1 MFSFGSERK
10 KDQKKKKIL
19 AASQS
24 PGNTPSCPATNRAM
38 IILAP
43 AQVWAL
49 TSLNGRKVKPTCQKG
64 HLEECSRC
72 TEPAGS
78 SSAPGKNKQFM
89 NCANTRVL
97 EKYTRWRVF
106 YEAITVFVSKVAEQ
120 DPWPHGAI
128 WYKNITSR
136 PVAVQLHQCF
146 PKFFFFGARALILH
160 LEHHRDKNVA
170 KSLCNEI

>member
-10 KDQKKKKIL
+10 KKTHKKSKIL

-24 PGNTPSCPATNRAM
+24 PGNTPPCPATNRAM

-106 YEAITVFVSKVAEQ
+106 YEAITAFVSKWQSRTHDHMEQ
-120 DPWPHGAI
+120 FDT
-128 WYKNITSR
+128 KT
-136 PVAVQLHQCF
+136 LHHVLWLSSYISVS
-146 PKFFFFGARALILH
+146 PKFFF
-160 LEHHRDKNVA
+160 LEPGR
-170 KSLCNEI
+170 IFYI